1 MHEEVTVGQSMK
13 LSEDRGTRSMHEVT
27 VGKSMK
33 MRKDLGWG
41 TPSMYE
47 EVTVG

>member
-13 LSEDRGTRSMHEVT
+13 LRED
-27 VGKSMK
+27 
-33 MRKDLGWG
+33 LQWG

-47 EVTVG
+47 EVTVGQRMKLREDLVGHTINV